1 MTTEEQ
7 TKQDLLVLIQ
17 GRNQRIAEL
26 ELQVLQLNR
35 NQCKCEGECNNANG
49 ESIQVQ
55 KTESKE
61 EKKVFGEKE
70 KVK

>member
-26 ELQVLQLNR
+26 ELQVLNLSR
-35 NQCKCEGECNNANG
+35 NQCKGECNNANG

-55 KTESKE
+55 KAESKN
-61 EKKVFGEKE
+61 KRVFGEEAKA
-70 KVK
+70 KS

>member
-7 TKQDLLVLIQ
+7 IKQDLLTIIQ
-17 GRNQRIAEL
+17 VRNQRIAEL
-26 ELQVLQLNR
+26 ELDKLSLVR
-35 NQCKCEGECNNANG
+35 NQCKGECNNG
-49 ESIQVQ
+49 SRQVQ

-70 KVK
+70 KIK

>member
-7 TKQDLLVLIQ
+7 IKHDLLTIIQ
-17 GRNQRIAEL
+17 VRNQRIAEL
-26 ELQVLQLNR
+26 ELDKLSLVR
-35 NQCKCEGECNNANG
+35 NQCKGECNNANG
-49 ESIQVQ
+49 KSIQVQ
-55 KTESKE
+55 KAESKE

>member
-26 ELQVLQLNR
+26 ELQVLGLSR
-35 NQCKCEGECNNANG
+35 NQCNEEC
-49 ESIQVQ
+49 
-55 KTESKE
+55 KKE
-61 EKKVFGEKE
+61 KPVFGEDK
-70 KVK
+70 KDAKHKN

>member
-26 ELQVLQLNR
+26 ELQVLGLSR
-35 NQCKCEGECNNANG
+35 NQCEC
-49 ESIQVQ
+49 
-55 KTESKE
+55 KE
-61 EKKVFGEKE
+61 ECKKEKPVFGEDKE
-70 KVK
+70 NAKSG